1 MPDDIAPPASPSL
14 PVATDANFAEAMI
27 DASPDGLILADAA
40 GDIAY
45 ANRQAAD
52 MFGYSL
58 GEFIGTSVDDLLPE
72 GLRGAHRAHRTR
84 YRAHPEVRA
93 MGIGLDLLGLRRD
106 GSTFHAEISLSP
118 LAVDGASYVVAAVRD
133 VSERIAA
140 EDHFHRVLR
149 SLDATDDAIMVF
161 DAATLRY
168 SHVSEGAVRMLG
180 YDQVE
185 LATMTPL
192 HLNPY
197 TAEAEYRELVDELLA
212 NPDTSIRRE
221 SRMLTRSGGEIPVEK
236 SFRAAPAARDG
247 SQWIIIVARDISER
261 LEAEA
266 ELERNREELVLAED
280 RARIARDLHDT
291 VIQRLFGAGL
301 RLQAI
306 TAIADDRV
314 RDRLEE
320 TIDDLDETI
329 RELRSTI
336 FSLQTA
342 HQRPTGLRGELLA
355 VITEVG
361 QSTGLDIRLQFDGA
375 IDTIDPDI
383 ARHVV
388 PTLREALSNVAKH
401 AAAHHVRVVVSS
413 GDHVVVTVTDD
424 GVGIAGEVLG
434 GHGLTNLA
442 HRAETLGGSLEVATA
457 DDGGGTR
464 FRWWVPASTDST
476 R

>member
-1 MPDDIAPPASPSL
+1 VAADD
-14 PVATDANFAEAMI
+14 TFALAMI
-27 DASPDGLILADAA
+27 DASPDGLILADTA
-40 GDIAY
+40 GGIAF
-45 ANRQAAD
+45 ANRQAAE
-52 MFGYSL
+52 MFGYEL
-58 GEFIGTSVDDLLPE
+58 GEFIGMSVDDLLPE
-72 GLRGAHRAHRTR
+72 GLRGAHEAHRAR
-84 YRAHPEVRA
+84 YRRHPEVRA
-93 MGIGLDLLGLRRD
+93 MGVGLDLLGLRRD
-106 GSTFHAEISLSP
+106 SSTFHAEISLSP
-118 LAVDGASYVVAAVRD
+118 LTVDGAQYDVAAVRD
-133 VSERIAA
+133 VSDRIAV
-140 EDHFHRVLR
+140 EDHLHRVLR

-161 DAATLRY
+161 DAGTLRY
-168 SHVSEGAVRMLG
+168 SHVNQGAARMLG
-180 YDQVE
+180 YGQDE
-185 LATMTPL
+185 MTTMTPL
-192 HLNPY
+192 HVNPHA
-197 TAEAEYRELVDELLA
+197 AESEYRELVDELLA
-212 NPDTSIRRE
+212 NPDASVRRE
-221 SRMLTRSGGEIPVEK
+221 SLMLTRSGDEIPVEK

-247 SQWIIIVARDISER
+247 SQWIIIVARDVSER
-261 LEAEA
+261 LAAEA

-280 RARIARDLHDT
+280 RSRIARDLHDT

-388 PTLREALSNVAKH
+388 PTLREALTNVAKH
-401 AAAHHVRVVVSS
+401 AAAHHVRVVVSA
-413 GDHVVVTVTDD
+413 GNEVTLTVTDD

-434 GHGLTNLA
+434 GHGLANLA
-442 HRAETLGGSLEVATA
+442 ERAEALGGSLEVTA
-457 DDGGGTR
+457 ADGGGTR
-464 FRWWVPASTDST
+464 FRWSVPTPANTAA
-476 R
+476 